1 MGSKQALS
9 NGREPE
15 ELTDLVAAFE
25 QHNSVKITLTCSL
38 ALHNG
43 YLDLE
48 WVAIASEREAP
59 DPVATGL
66 ASVSAREWGGGY
78 KTLMGVVT
86 RLLYS
91 LDFQLALNEFEK
103 VPQKKA

>member
-25 QHNSVKITLTCSL
+25 QHNTCKIILSCSL
-38 ALHNG
+38 VLHSG
-43 YLDLE
+43 YLDLL
-48 WVAIASEREAP
+48 WTAVAWEKNTEGQAASGL
-59 DPVATGL
+59 VL
-66 ASVSAREWGGGY
+66 ASAEVWGGAY
-78 KTLMGVVT
+78 KTLMGVAT

-91 LDFQLALNEFEK
+91 LDFALASAEFD
-103 VPQKKA
+103 KAVIK

>member
-25 QHNSVKITLTCSL
+25 QHNNVRIILTSSL
-38 ALHNG
+38 VLHRG

-48 WVAIASEREAP
+48 WRASAFERT
-59 DPVATGL
+59 PVDQVVTGL
-66 ASVSAREWGGGY
+66 ALVSVCLWGGEY
-78 KTLMGVVT
+78 KTLMGVAS
-86 RLLYS
+86 RLLYA
-91 LDFQLALNEFEK
+91 LDFALAEKEFDK
-103 VPQKKA
+103 VVIK

>member
-9 NGREPE
+9 NGNEPE

-25 QHNSVKITLTCSL
+25 QHNQCKITLTCSL
-38 ALHNG
+38 ALHSG

-48 WVAIASEREAP
+48 WVAIAREKDAP
-59 DPVATGL
+59 DPVAIGSGL
-66 ASVSAREWGGGY
+66 VSAREWGGGY
-78 KTLMGVVT
+78 KTLMGVAS

-91 LDFQLALNEFEK
+91 LDFALAEKEFDK
-103 VPQKKA
+103 VIIK

>member
-1 MGSKQALS
+1 VGSKQALS

-25 QHNSVKITLTCSL
+25 QHNSCKITLTCSL

-48 WVAIASEREAP
+48 WQAIATEKGAP

-66 ASVSAREWGGGY
+66 ASVSVKEWGGAY
-78 KTLMGVVT
+78 KTLMGVVS
-86 RLLYS
+86 RLLYA
-91 LDFQLALNEFEK
+91 LDFQLAQAEFDK
-103 VPQKKA
+103 VTIK

>member
-1 MGSKQALS
+1 MASKRSLS
-9 NGREPE
+9 SGNEPE

-48 WVAIASEREAP
+48 WVAIARETDAP

-66 ASVSAREWGGGY
+66 ASVSAKEWGGGY
-78 KTLMGVVT
+78 KTLMGVAS
-86 RLLYS
+86 RLLYA
-91 LDFQLALNEFEK
+91 LDFALAEKEFDK
-103 VPQKKA
+103 TIIR

>member
-25 QHNSVKITLTCSL
+25 QHNSVKITICCSL

-43 YLDLE
+43 YLDLLWMATSE
-48 WVAIASEREAP
+48 DASPP
-59 DPVATGL
+59 DRVATGL
-66 ASVSAREWGGGY
+66 DLVSVTEWGGAY
-78 KTLMGVVT
+78 KTLMAVLS
-86 RLLYS
+86 RLLYA
-91 LDFQLALNEFEK
+91 LDFALAEKEFDK
-103 VPQKKA
+103 TVIK

>member
-9 NGREPE
+9 NGKEPE

-25 QHNSVKITLTCSL
+25 QHNKCRIILTSSIQ
-38 ALHNG
+38 LHSG
-43 YLDLE
+43 YLDLL
-48 WVAIASEREAP
+48 WRAAAFERTPE
-59 DPVATGL
+59 DQVVTGL
-66 ASVSAREWGGGY
+66 ALASVEAWGGEL

-91 LDFQLALNEFEK
+91 LDFALASAEFD
-103 VPQKKA
+103 KATIK